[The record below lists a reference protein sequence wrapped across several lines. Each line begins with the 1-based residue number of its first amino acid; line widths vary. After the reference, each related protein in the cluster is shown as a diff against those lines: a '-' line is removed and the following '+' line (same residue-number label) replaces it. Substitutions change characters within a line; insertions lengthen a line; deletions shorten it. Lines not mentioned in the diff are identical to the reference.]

1 MAHGGLDGLTGL
13 TNNKNILLPNHRRLA
28 NAGRLL
34 LSPKGC
40 ELIAMRLNY
49 INAIISILILNLII
63 ATNCKQE
70 TGPERARREHL
81 ESACSEKI
89 DFSKYHAT
97 LEGAVMNYF
106 NALATRKP
114 HSNLNLPTREE
125 YVEQYW
131 CHLEDKW
138 TMNMNNSLE
147 SMLDVDQQMRDIVVS
162 GMSDRFAGREV
173 ELVSIKEKR
182 RDEYDDI
189 TAIYISEIELIVD
202 DNRWSVD
209 EIKLIVERDNK
220 YRIMKVAP

>member
-1 MAHGGLDGLTGL
+1 
-13 TNNKNILLPNHRRLA
+13 
-28 NAGRLL
+28 
-34 LSPKGC
+34 
-40 ELIAMRLNY
+40 
-49 INAIISILILNLII
+49 
-63 ATNCKQE
+63 
-70 TGPERARREHL
+70 
-81 ESACSEKI
+81 
-89 DFSKYHAT
+89 
-97 LEGAVMNYF
+97 
-106 NALATRKP
+106 
-114 HSNLNLPTREE
+114 
-125 YVEQYW
+125 
-131 CHLEDKW
+131 
-138 TMNMNNSLE
+138 MNNSLE